1 MYVRT
6 YVPEIVHTEKRAYV
20 HCCTCVSLGTSQKTP
35 RDKCVRRAPSD
46 SGGAMITS
54 SAPINGVLAPRNNL
68 RAQTKWFFVKH
79 AKRMLVSNG
88 GKRSSLSERRLLKLK
103 NSARSESCSRRQ
115 NHTVCNYEPQSRTY
129 VRTMSH
135 KH

>member
-1 MYVRT
+1 
-6 YVPEIVHTEKRAYV
+6 
-20 HCCTCVSLGTSQKTP
+20 
-35 RDKCVRRAPSD
+35 
-46 SGGAMITS
+46 MITS
-54 SAPINGVLAPRNNL
+54 SAPINGVLAPRNL